1 MRIENINRVTENVV
15 EVAFAEKNMTASIL
29 VERVEEDEMSFTLNS
44 ATFDGYKF
52 TRKER
57 THGIIEFVGE
67 VPQSIADKV
76 QNFIDNIF
84 YINACPMTK
93 EDEKMYDQIM
103 ESFDQIEVTEE
114 VISNT
119 ETINTTKTKVVE
131 YATEETTKAY
141 NTNQTEREV
150 NSKKKPW
157 LTMTGKVYDGKKAR
171 AIENFLEEVL
181 LGKDEKYATQE
192 SLEKLLTDNNIEAH
206 IDSYHIKQLNIGY
219 EYIYIF
225 DELEIP
231 LTIGIDEY
239 GKIEGAGA
247 RGRGGRRDR

>member
-1 MRIENINRVTENVV
+1 MRIESINRVTENAM
-15 EVAFAEKNMTASIL
+15 EVTFIEKNMTASIL
-29 VERVEEDEMSFTLNS
+29 VERVEEDEISFTLNN
-44 ATFDGYKF
+44 ATFDDYKF

-57 THGIIEFVGE
+57 THSIIEFAGE

-76 QNFIDNIF
+76 QKFIDNIF
-84 YINACPMTK
+84 YLNACPMGK
-93 EDEKMYDQIM
+93 EDEKMYNQIID
-103 ESFDQIEVTEE
+103 SFEQTEVTEE

-131 YATEETTKAY
+131 YTTETTKAY
-141 NTNQTEREV
+141 NTNKTEIEV

-157 LTMTGKVYDGKKAR
+157 LTATGKIYDGKKAR
-171 AIENFLEEVL
+171 AIENFLEKVL
-181 LGKDEKYATQE
+181 LGKDKKFATKE
-192 SLEKLLTDNNIEAH
+192 SLEKLLSNNNIDAH

-239 GKIEGAGA
+239 GKIE
-247 RGRGGRRDR
+247 DVI